1 MTTDRKAP
9 GESSIHK
16 GTDGRWHG
24 YVSMGLKENGKR
36 DRRHVAAVKR
46 TDVVRRVRELEEQ
59 RDAGIRLAGGRT
71 MTVEQWL
78 DHWLTAIAVRRLRP
92 KTYENYSCNVRRH
105 LVRLLGHHRLDRLQP
120 EHVEAA
126 WGQLSAEGLS
136 PATVLL
142 NHRILSRALT
152 VAMQR
157 GRVAR
162 NVATLVDAPSVT
174 RKEVQPLTALEA
186 RSILEAAK
194 DLLNGA
200 RWSVALALGL
210 RQGEALG
217 LLWDAVDLDGG
228 TLTVRRALQRRAYRH
243 GCGGTCGKQRAA
255 DCPKRSGGGLV
266 LVEPKSRAGRRTVKL
281 PDQLRDALRVHRVRQ
296 AEQRLAAAN
305 VWEDGGFVFCQPN
318 GRPIDARRDW
328 RDWKEMLQ
336 AAGVRDAR
344 LHDARHTAATLLL
357 AQRVPARVVME
368 ILGHSQISLTL
379 GTYSHVVPELAQD
392 AADRMGE
399 ALWG

>member
-1 MTTDRKAP
+1 VTRRAAS
-9 GESSIHK
+9 GESSIVK
-16 GTDGRWHG
+16 GADGRFHG
-24 YVSMGLKENGKR
+24 YVSMGLKEGGKR
-36 DRRHVAAVKR
+36 DRRHVASAKR
-46 TDVVRRVRELEEQ
+46 ADVVRMVRELEEQ
-59 RDAGIRLAGGRT
+59 RDAGIRLAGGRM

-78 DHWLTAIAVRRLRP
+78 EHWLTAIAVRRLRP

-152 VAMQR
+152 VALQR

-162 NVATLVDAPSVT
+162 NVATLVDAPSAV
-174 RKEVQPLTALEA
+174 RGEVQPLTAAEA
-186 RSILEAAK
+186 RRLLQSAK
-194 DLLNGA
+194 DLPNGA

-217 LLWDAVDLDGG
+217 LLWDAVDLDAG
-228 TLTVRRALQRRAYRH
+228 TLTVRRALQRRAWQH
-243 GCGGTCGKQRAA
+243 GCTQPCGRKRAVECPQR
-255 DCPKRSGGGLV
+255 RGGGLV
-266 LVEPKSRAGRRTVKL
+266 LVEPKSRAGRRTIKL
-281 PDQLRDALRVHRVRQ
+281 PDALRDALRSHRAWQ
-296 AEQRLAAAN
+296 AERRLSAGNA
-305 VWEDGGFVFCQPN
+305 WEDGGYVFCQPN

-328 RDWKEMLQ
+328 LDWKALLK

-357 AQRVPARVVME
+357 QQGVAARVAME
-368 ILGHSQISLTL
+368 MLGHSQISLTL

-392 AADRMGE
+392 AADRIGA